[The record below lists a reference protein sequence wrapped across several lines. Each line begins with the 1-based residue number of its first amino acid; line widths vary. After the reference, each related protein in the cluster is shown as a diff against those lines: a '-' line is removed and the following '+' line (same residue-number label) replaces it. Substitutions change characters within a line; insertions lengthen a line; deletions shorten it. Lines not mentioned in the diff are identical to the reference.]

1 MNEILASL
9 LADIKD
15 ELSLADSENKR
26 IERYVKRAYI
36 IIKNYLKNDSLTF
49 EEAQEKFPEAILLI
63 VVKMYSIK
71 EIGNIQQKTVG
82 EKSIT
87 YNIDGNNNYLTDDI
101 LALLPEK
108 VPQVRSFY

>member
-1 MNEILASL
+1 MNRVVDLL
-9 LADIKD
+9 LAEIKD
-15 ELSLADSENKR
+15 ELSLADSEDRR
-26 IERYVKRAYI
+26 IERYAKRAYI